1 MQTSNSSSPAPAASF
16 VRFGLGIVFAVFG
29 GLFLWSILAPI
40 DGAVIAPGQVSVESN
55 RKTIQHLEGG
65 VVREI
70 LVRENQMVAQ
80 GEVLVR
86 LDSVITQANLARV
99 DSQLAELYAR
109 RTRLLAARDG
119 AVALGITAGVPE
131 VLASAM
137 FRAML
142 DGQRELFAARKATL
156 ARQIELLEERIT
168 QQRQRITG
176 LHAQRTSIAAQLVLI
191 EDELES
197 VRGLYEK
204 GFAPLTRLRALERES
219 ERLNGE
225 RGALSASLA
234 EADSV
239 IIEAQLEIE
248 RIKETSR
255 EETITE
261 LRDVELSIAELE
273 ETRVTAADALVRG
286 EIRAPQ
292 AGRVIGL
299 AIHTIGGVVG
309 AGDSLLDI
317 VPADA
322 RLEIAA
328 RISPTDVEKVQAGQ
342 EATIRFSSFSAR
354 MTPQADGVVRSVSA
368 DSLIDQVTG
377 APYYLV
383 LIDLPDADLLAD
395 VLRGELLVP
404 GMPTE
409 TFIKTGKQP
418 AISYL
423 LRPLTDALARAF
435 RED

>member
-1 MQTSNSSSPAPAASF
+1 MQASHLSSPAPASTF
-16 VRFGLGIVFAVFG
+16 VRFGLGIVIAVFG
-29 GLFLWSILAPI
+29 GLFLWSVIAPI

-70 LVRENQMVAQ
+70 LVHENQLVEQ
-80 GEVLVR
+80 DEVLVR

-99 DSQLAELYAR
+99 DSQLSELYAR
-109 RTRLLAARDG
+109 RTRLFAARDG
-119 AVALGITAGVPE
+119 AEGLGAPVGVSE
-131 VLASAM
+131 VLASGL

-142 DGQRELFAARKATL
+142 EGQRELFTARSATL
-156 ARQIELLEERIT
+156 ARQIELLEERII
-168 QQRQRITG
+168 QQQQRITG
-176 LHAQRTSIAAQLVLI
+176 LQAQRTSIAAQLVLI
-191 EDELES
+191 DDELES

-204 GFAPLTRLRALERES
+204 GFSPLTRLRALERES

-248 RIKETSR
+248 RIKETAR
-255 EETITE
+255 EETISE

-286 EIRAPQ
+286 EIKAPQ

-299 AIHTIGGVVG
+299 AIHTVGGVVG
-309 AGDSLLDI
+309 PGDPLLDI

-328 RISPTDVEKVQAGQ
+328 RISPTDVEKVQSGQ

-354 MTPQADGVVRSVSA
+354 MTPQADGIVRSVSA

-383 LIDLPDADLLAD
+383 LIDLPDPELLAD

-423 LRPLTDALARAF
+423 LRPLTDALSRAF

>member
-1 MQTSNSSSPAPAASF
+1 MQASNLSKPAPTSSF
-16 VRFGLGIVFAVFG
+16 VRFGFGVIIAVFG
-29 GLFLWSILAPI
+29 GLLLWSILAPI

-70 LVRENQMVAQ
+70 LVRENQMVDE

-86 LDSVITQANLARV
+86 LDSVVTNANLARV

-119 AVALGITAGVPE
+119 AQVLGRTTGVPE

-142 DGQRELFAARKATL
+142 DGQRELFNARSATL

-168 QQRQRITG
+168 QQQQRITG
-176 LHAQRTSIAAQLVLI
+176 LRAQRTSIAAQLVLI
-191 EDELES
+191 DDELES

-234 EADSV
+234 ETDSV

-255 EETITE
+255 EETISE
-261 LRDVELSIAELE
+261 LRDVELSIADLE
-273 ETRVTAADALVRG
+273 ETRITAGDAAVRD
-286 EIRAPQ
+286 EIKAPQ

-299 AIHTIGGVVG
+299 AVHTVGGVIG
-309 AGDSLLDI
+309 PGDPLLDI

-322 RLEIAA
+322 RLGISA
-328 RISPTDVEKVQAGQ
+328 RISPSDVEKVQAGQ
-342 EATIRFSSFSAR
+342 EAMIRFSSFSAR
-354 MTPQADGVVRSVSA
+354 MTPQADGIVRSVSA

-383 LIDLPDADLLAD
+383 LIDLPDPELLAE

-423 LRPLTDALARAF
+423 LRPLTDALSRAF

>member
-1 MQTSNSSSPAPAASF
+1 MQASQSTAPAPAATF
-16 VRFGLGIVFAVFG
+16 VRFGMGIVLAVFG
-29 GLFLWSILAPI
+29 GLALWSILAPI

-70 LVRENQMVAQ
+70 LVRENQLVKQ
-80 GEVLVR
+80 DEVLVR
-86 LDSVITQANLARV
+86 LDSIVTRANLARIE
-99 DSQLAELYAR
+99 SQLAELYAR

-119 AVALGITAGVPE
+119 AAQLGNPTGAPE

-142 DGQRELFAARKATL
+142 EGQRELFNARAATL
-156 ARQIELLEERIT
+156 ARQIELLQERIV

-176 LHAQRTSIAAQLVLI
+176 LQAQRTSISAQLELI
-191 EDELES
+191 NDELDS

-204 GFAPLTRLRALERES
+204 GFAPLTRLRAMERES
-219 ERLNGE
+219 ERLVGE

-248 RIKETSR
+248 RIKETAR

-273 ETRVTAADALVRG
+273 ETRIAAADALERS

-299 AIHTIGGVVG
+299 SIHTIGGVIG
-309 AGDSLLDI
+309 AGDPVLDI

-322 RLEIAA
+322 RLEISA

-342 EATIRFSSFSAR
+342 AATIRFSSFSAR
-354 MTPQADGVVRSVSA
+354 MTPQADGIVRSVSA
-368 DSLIDQVTG
+368 DSLIDPVTG

-383 LIDLPDADLLAD
+383 LIDLPDAALLAE

>member
-119 AVALGITAGVPE
+119 AVALGISAGVPE

>member
-1 MQTSNSSSPAPAASF
+1 MQASEMPSPPPASAF
-16 VRFGLGIVFAVFG
+16 VRFGLGVVIAIFG
-29 GLFLWSILAPI
+29 GLALWSILAPI
-40 DGAVIAPGQVSVESN
+40 DGAIIAPGQVAVESN
-55 RKTIQHLEGG
+55 RKTVQHLEGG
-65 VVREI
+65 VVSEI
-70 LVRENQMVAQ
+70 LVRENQLVEQ

-86 LDSVITQANLARV
+86 LDSVVTRANLARV
-99 DSQLAELYAR
+99 ESQLAELYAR
-109 RTRLLAARDG
+109 RARLLAARDG
-119 AVALGITAGVPE
+119 KEVLGAPEGAPE
-131 VLASAM
+131 VLATAM

-142 DGQRELFAARKATL
+142 EGQRELFTARAATM

-168 QQRQRITG
+168 QQDQRIIG
-176 LHAQRTSIAAQLVLI
+176 LHAQRTSIVAQLDLI

-219 ERLNGE
+219 ERLSGE

-234 EADSV
+234 EADS
-239 IIEAQLEIE
+239 IITEAQLEIE
-248 RIKETSR
+248 RLKETAR
-255 EETITE
+255 EETIAE
-261 LRDVELSIAELE
+261 LRDVELSVAELDE
-273 ETRVTAADALVRG
+273 MRVTAADALTRG
-286 EIRAPQ
+286 EIKAPQ

-299 AIHTIGGVVG
+299 AVHTVGGVIG
-309 AGDSLLDI
+309 AGDPLLEI

-322 RLEIAA
+322 RLEIVA
-328 RISPTDVEKVQAGQ
+328 RISPRDVEKVQAGQ
-342 EATIRFSSFSAR
+342 EAMIRFSSFSAR
-354 MTPQADGVVRSVSA
+354 MTPQADGIVRSVSA

-383 LIDLPDADLLAD
+383 LIDLPDATMLSE

-423 LRPLTDALARAF
+423 LRPLTDALARSF